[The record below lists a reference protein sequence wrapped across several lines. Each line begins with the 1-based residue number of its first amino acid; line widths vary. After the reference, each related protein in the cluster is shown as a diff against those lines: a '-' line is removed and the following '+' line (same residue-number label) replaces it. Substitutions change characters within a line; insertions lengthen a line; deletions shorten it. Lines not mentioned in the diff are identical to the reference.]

1 MPDKGEAEYKSGW
14 HLRLSAFP
22 PLRRVALHAT
32 LLLLCTW
39 VMAPLMWVVLHSL
52 KAGPFKYFEHVWPVE
67 FQDPLWANYRWLW
80 QDATLE
86 NPFYRSLSH
95 SALIALLTIAST
107 TVAAVMAGYALSH
120 LSTPGKSVVLGV
132 LVASMFFPTQVTA
145 LTGLFQI
152 QHRLGLIDRPW
163 SLFFPYTAMMVAV
176 SVFVMRGVFQA
187 VPKEIVDAARV
198 DGAGSFRTL
207 GILLPMVRNGIV
219 VVMILS
225 FNLAWGEYLLA
236 STLVNRRENWT
247 LAVLLGQGMG
257 VSPWSAAVLVIAILP
272 ALAAF
277 GIAQHWFIRGLQ
289 DGALR
294 G

>member
-1 MPDKGEAEYKSGW
+1 
-14 HLRLSAFP
+14 L
-22 PLRRVALHAT
+22 VAKHSVLV
-32 LLLLCTW
+32 LLCSW
-39 VMAPLMWVVLHSL
+39 VLAPLVWVVLHSV
-52 KAGPFKYFEHVWPVE
+52 KAGPFKYFERAWPKE

-95 SALIALLTIAST
+95 SAVITLLTVFST
-107 TVAAVMAGYALSH
+107 AVAAVLAGYALSH
-120 LSTPGKSVVLGV
+120 LSTPGSRIILGI

-145 LTGLFQI
+145 LTGLFKI
-152 QHRLGLIDRPW
+152 QYRLGLIDRPW

-187 VPKEIVDAARV
+187 VPKEIVDAARI
-198 DGAGSFRTL
+198 DGAGSLRTL
-207 GILLPMVRNGIV
+207 VGILLPMVRNGIV
-219 VVMILS
+219 VVLILS

-236 STLVNRRENWT
+236 STLVNRRDNWT
-247 LAVLLGQGMG
+247 LAVLLGQGVG
-257 VSPWSAAVLVIAILP
+257 VAPGSAALLVIAMVP
-272 ALAAF
+272 ALIAF
-277 GIAQHWFIRGLQ
+277 GIAQHWFLRGLQ